1 LPLGVHSYVLLP
13 IGYRMDGL
21 GRSAVSL
28 APVSSLRTDG
38 VRPTRPDRS
47 QGGDFVCSGLQMAL
61 ARAPAEPHRGA
72 CTRIEAG
79 GFAGIW
85 VGHSLGRT
93 LDPLTKLAALAA
105 VTATLRD
112 SAARVADLHGT

>member
-1 LPLGVHSYVLLP
+1 
-13 IGYRMDGL
+13 
-21 GRSAVSL
+21 
-28 APVSSLRTDG
+28 
-38 VRPTRPDRS
+38 
-47 QGGDFVCSGLQMAL
+47 MAL
-61 ARAPAEPHRGA
+61 ALAAAEPHRGA